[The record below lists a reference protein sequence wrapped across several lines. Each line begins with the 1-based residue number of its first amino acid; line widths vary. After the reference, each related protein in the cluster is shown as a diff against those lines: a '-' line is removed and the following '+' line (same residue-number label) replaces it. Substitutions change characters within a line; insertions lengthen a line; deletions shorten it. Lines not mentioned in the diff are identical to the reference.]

1 MSNEDPF
8 IWRTKRGYH
17 MLVHCQLQP
26 FHSTRGAYGYSQDEL
41 SWTLLPDYSWETNM
55 TWADG
60 SVSYFVRRQAP
71 GLFLGHD
78 GYPLY
83 LLTPVDE
90 LSDDGCHWGHGW
102 TLMQSVES

>member
-1 MSNEDPF
+1 
-8 IWRTKRGYH
+8 
-17 MLVHCQLQP
+17 MLVHSQLEP
-26 FHSTRGAYGYSQDEL
+26 FHSTRGACGYSQDGL

-71 GLFLGHD
+71 GLLLDHE

-90 LSDDGCHWGHGW
+90 LSDNGCHWGHGW
-102 TLMQSVES
+102 TLMQPVET

>member
-1 MSNEDPF
+1 
-8 IWRTKRGYH
+8 
-17 MLVHCQLQP
+17 
-26 FHSTRGAYGYSQDEL
+26 
-41 SWTLLPDYSWETNM
+41 M

-71 GLFLGHD
+71 GLFLDHE

-90 LSDDGCHWGHGW
+90 LSDNGCHWGHRW
-102 TLMQSVES
+102 TLMQPVER